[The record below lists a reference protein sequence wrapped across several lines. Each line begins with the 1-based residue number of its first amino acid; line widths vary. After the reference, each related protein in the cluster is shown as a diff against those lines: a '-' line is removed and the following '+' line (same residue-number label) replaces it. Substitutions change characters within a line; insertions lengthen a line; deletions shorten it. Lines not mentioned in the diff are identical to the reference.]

1 MFSYFSSSKVED
13 EELDDGVKAVR
24 TSATEQS
31 NISDDECNAPISR
44 ASDSSVV
51 TPKVPTTW
59 KQAHDAYCSKHGT
72 LSASIHQ
79 ILGDTLGKNR
89 EVPWA
94 LPRKGDA
101 DVVVEA
107 EKVAE
112 ILQSRKMKSTA
123 TSAVGT
129 PAKSSSSMV
138 ASVLMSPVKLVSAVA
153 SIMRD
158 PDDDYEEWVQE
169 GDDAFTDDD
178 EGTYQAFDLNAP
190 IINLNRTEAA
200 IECLERTID
209 QIPAETPLV
218 MALHEWTSWTRA
230 LFSKSNS
237 SFEFQLLGKDR
248 DLLLQILVDLKRA
261 RIIRRETS
269 VIVLTPKTVKDEKD
283 GSLPESLRIA
293 LALWDIQKAEEQIEK
308 RLQNWSEQAAE
319 CTTKALMYKKQNQVK
334 IAMIQVK
341 KRKMIQQRIDADSR
355 LQLQLLQTRNAIE
368 SAQSNRSI
376 IDLMAD
382 STKILRLLREEMPLE
397 QIDDTI
403 DDLQSELDGLQ
414 DINDAVGAIGS
425 NISNSHT
432 DDELLAE
439 LESLSIN
446 DHKLPLAPVTAPGL
460 KAPVVSKKDDEG
472 SASVEKQSVLA

>member
-13 EELDDGVKAVR
+13 EELDEGVKAVQ
-24 TSATEQS
+24 TYATEQS
-31 NISDDECNAPISR
+31 NISDDECNAPISK
-44 ASDSSVV
+44 A
-51 TPKVPTTW
+51 TPTVPTTW
-59 KQAHDAYCSKHGT
+59 KQAHDVYCSKHGT
-72 LSASIHQ
+72 LSASIRQ

-89 EVPWA
+89 EVPWT

-112 ILQSRKMKSTA
+112 ILQSRKLKST
-123 TSAVGT
+123 AVGT
-129 PAKSSSSMV
+129 PTKSSSSMV
-138 ASVLMSPVKLVSAVA
+138 ASVLMSPVKLVSAMA

-158 PDDDYEEWVQE
+158 PDEDYEEWVQE
-169 GDDAFTDDD
+169 GDDAFMDDD
-178 EGTYQAFDLNAP
+178 EGADQAFDMNKP

-230 LFSKSNS
+230 LFSKSD
-237 SFEFQLLGKDR
+237 SFKEFELFGKDC

-293 LALWDIQKAEEQIEK
+293 LALWDIQKAEEQIEQ

-319 CTTKALMYKKQNQVK
+319 CTTKALMYKKRNQVK
-334 IAMIQVK
+334 VAMIQLQ

-382 STKILRLLREEMPLE
+382 STKILRQLREEMPLE

-414 DINDAVGAIGS
+414 DINDAVGAIGG

-460 KAPVVSKKDDEG
+460 ETIKKLQNKAPFVSKKDEKG